1 MASETSSLEA
11 GASEPVTSDS
21 DSLLAHAAKDAQ
33 SITAD
38 WVRPQELIEGVAVK
52 EPKNVCKAS
61 GDVLCEVFRADW
73 ALDSGTIDQVFQST
87 LLPGSITAWPAHR
100 LTTDR
105 LFVTSGLIQIVLYD
119 DRPDSATRGLLNVFR
134 YGTARP
140 GLVVIPPGIWH
151 GVQNISDTPAL
162 LLNLVDKAY
171 QYDDPDHWR
180 LPVDT
185 DRIPYTFE
193 RR

>member
-1 MASETSSLEA
+1 MRGAEEA
-11 GASEPVTSDS
+11 
-21 DSLLAHAAKDAQ
+21 DSLLAHATKDGQ
-33 SITAD
+33 SITVD
-38 WVRPQELIEGVAVK
+38 WVHPQELIDGVALK

-61 GDVLCEVFRADW
+61 GDVLCEIFRADW
-73 ALDSGTIDQVFQST
+73 ALDSGTVDQVFQST
-87 LLPGSITAWPAHR
+87 LLPGSITAWHAHR

-105 LFVTSGLIQIVLYD
+105 LFVSSGLIQIVLYD
-119 DRPDSATRGLLNVFR
+119 DRSDSATRGLLNVFR

-151 GVQNISDTPAL
+151 GVQNISDMPAL

-180 LPVDT
+180 LPPDT
-185 DRIPYTFE
+185 DRIPYSFK